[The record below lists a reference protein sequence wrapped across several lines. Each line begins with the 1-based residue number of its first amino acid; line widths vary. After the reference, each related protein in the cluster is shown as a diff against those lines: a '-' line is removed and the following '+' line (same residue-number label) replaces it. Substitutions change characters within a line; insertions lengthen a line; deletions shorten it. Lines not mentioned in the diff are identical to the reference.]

1 MYCPFCGHIETK
13 VTDSRLAGE
22 GRQIRRRRECLS
34 CEERFTTFET
44 AELVMP
50 VVVKGDRNRESF
62 DEAKLRAGMEKA
74 LEKRPVPREQLDEAL
89 SRITHKVRSLG
100 DREVQSRAIGEL
112 VMDELRQLDEV
123 AYVRFASVYRHF
135 EDVEAFHEEIQ
146 RLRSQRSPSQPI
158 REIKRVLKREP
169 GPNRDQLPLLPME
182 SPRKTESSGATPG
195 SVATESPGA
204 AKNPSATESADDS
217 TAL

>member
-34 CEERFTTFET
+34 CGERFTTFET

-50 VVVKGDRNRESF
+50 MVVKGDRSRESY
-62 DEAKLRAGMEKA
+62 DEAKLRSGMEKA
-74 LEKRPVPREQLDEAL
+74 LEKRPVPREQLDEAV

-146 RLRSQRSPSQPI
+146 RLRSQRALTPQGRRP
-158 REIKRVLKREP
+158 VKREP
-169 GPNRDQLPLLPME
+169 GRDANRDQLPLLPPDAAGKSE
-182 SPRKTESSGATPG
+182 EPSSTTP
-195 SVATESPGA
+195 VP
-204 AKNPSATESADDS
+204 DHDH
-217 TAL
+217 